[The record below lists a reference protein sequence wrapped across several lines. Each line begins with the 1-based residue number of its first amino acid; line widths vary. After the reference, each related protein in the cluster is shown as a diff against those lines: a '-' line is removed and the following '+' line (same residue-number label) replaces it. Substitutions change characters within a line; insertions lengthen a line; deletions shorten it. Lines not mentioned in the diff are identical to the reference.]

1 MLHGQQ
7 QSVESVE
14 AADEV
19 IERRR
24 GVPRHDE
31 LQLAW
36 RFVAEDDGLLVVR
49 GDDGEDAVEADI
61 READGRGLGLGR
73 LCRTVLCMVYGC
85 YGDARRKDNTRKY
98 GCGFYP
104 VAECCWLLLIL

>member
-1 MLHGQQ
+1 MLHGQRQ
-7 QSVESVE
+7 TVESVE

-49 GDDGEDAVEADI
+49 GDDGEDAVEAFAL
-61 READGRGLGLGR
+61 EVDGRGLGLRR
-73 LCRTVLCMVYGC
+73 LRRTVLCMVYGC
-85 YGDARRKDNTRKY
+85 YGDARRKDNTRSR
-98 GCGFYP
+98 GSRRC
-104 VAECCWLLLIL
+104 